1 MKNSASHTSPRPRRT
16 HSARQVSFRILHSA
30 FCIAVVALCAAT
42 AGCRH
47 GYVNPASVHFDRPER
62 ATIYDVK
69 SAVSDLVAKMED
81 DEGFQEHYGL
91 RKAKNGDGPVL
102 QIGNIENL
110 TQDRVTQKL
119 ESARRRLE
127 IALRK
132 TRLFDITDD
141 AASAESVSQT
151 LADSI
156 ETNANVGLKGG
167 ENLQHFGEHVSADY
181 QMYGRY
187 SSFKDGDRYTYE
199 ISLRLIDIS
208 NGKQI
213 WSALAEVAKE

>member
-1 MKNSASHTSPRPRRT
+1 MKTTIAILPVLAFGLLSGCSH
-16 HSARQVSFRILHSA
+16 
-30 FCIAVVALCAAT
+30 
-42 AGCRH
+42 H
-47 GYVNPASVHFDRPER
+47 GYVNPEAVHFDRAGN
-62 ATIYDVK
+62 ATVYDVK
-69 SAVSDLVAKMED
+69 SAIVDLVAKMQD
-81 DEGFQEHYGL
+81 DEGFQEHYEL
-91 RKAKNGDGPVL
+91 LASKKANGALPVL

-110 TQDRVTQKL
+110 SEDRVQQKL

-141 AASAESVSQT
+141 AASAESVSGT

-156 ETNANVGLKGG
+156 TKNANIGLNDGA
-167 ENLQHFGEHVSADY
+167 NLQRFGTHVSAEY

-187 SSFKDGDRYTYE
+187 RSFRDGDRHTYE
-199 ISLRLIDIS
+199 LSLQLIDLS

-213 WSALAEVAKE
+213 WSDLAEVDKE